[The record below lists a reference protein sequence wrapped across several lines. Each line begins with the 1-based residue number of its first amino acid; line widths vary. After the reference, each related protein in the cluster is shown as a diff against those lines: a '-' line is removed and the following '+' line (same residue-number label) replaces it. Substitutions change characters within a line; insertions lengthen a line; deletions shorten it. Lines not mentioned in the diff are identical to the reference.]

1 MVKLILPFIFGVI
14 GIIGFAPYSIKI
26 CIYLSYIYLIFLILF
41 SKKSVFIKI
50 FMWGLGHWGFGMS
63 WIIVSIYYYGETSI
77 ALSLTI
83 YIILTIILSL
93 VFTSPLIII
102 KKILPILKIEN
113 NFLKISSVSAL
124 MLASE
129 FTRYYFLN
137 GVPWLIPGNIY
148 LDTLTQNIYPF
159 FGVSFASLII
169 YFLCTAILISYKK
182 NRRFLF
188 ILVTLAVFTLV
199 PEKKIDNLDG
209 DIKVS
214 VIQPSSDPF
223 LKYEKNYYEDIENNL
238 IYLINSTPPDT
249 QLIVLPE
256 AELPYYLQD
265 IRFTHFINK
274 IDHKE
279 KILMGVWNLDQ
290 LSYLT
295 YNSIY
300 SVNTSEI
307 YDKIHLVPFGEYI
320 PFIGLRGLI
329 DFFDLPMS
337 NVSHGLS
344 YQENIKIFDNMEIS
358 TPICFDISFPE
369 TIRRMNKTSL
379 FIVNISNDTWFG
391 DSIGPAQHLSIA
403 RVRAIENNRWLV
415 RSTNDGYSAIIA
427 NNGTIVSYLDKKDR
441 NILNGNINLINKRSF
456 YNKIGFSSTYVILFL
471 VIITSLI
478 NFIRTKKR

>member
-1 MVKLILPFIFGVI
+1 M
-14 GIIGFAPYSIKI
+14 GIWNVLDNSEYLLLWRNKHSIEFN
-26 CIYLSYIYLIFLILF
+26 YLHYIDYNSFF
-41 SKKSVFIKI
+41 
-50 FMWGLGHWGFGMS
+50 
-63 WIIVSIYYYGETSI
+63 SIYF
-77 ALSLTI
+77 TI
-83 YIILTIILSL
+83 NYNKKN
-93 VFTSPLIII
+93 FT
-102 KKILPILKIEN
+102 ILKIEN

-223 LKYEKNYYEDIENNL
+223 LKYEKNYHEDIENNL
-238 IYLINSTPPDT
+238 IDLINSTPPDT

-290 LSYLT
+290 LSYLA

-329 DFFDLPMS
+329 DFLICQCQMYHTDL
-337 NVSHGLS
+337 V
-344 YQENIKIFDNMEIS
+344 
-358 TPICFDISFPE
+358 
-369 TIRRMNKTSL
+369 
-379 FIVNISNDTWFG
+379 
-391 DSIGPAQHLSIA
+391 
-403 RVRAIENNRWLV
+403 
-415 RSTNDGYSAIIA
+415 
-427 NNGTIVSYLDKKDR
+427 
-441 NILNGNINLINKRSF
+441 
-456 YNKIGFSSTYVILFL
+456 
-471 VIITSLI
+471 
-478 NFIRTKKR
+478 TKKI